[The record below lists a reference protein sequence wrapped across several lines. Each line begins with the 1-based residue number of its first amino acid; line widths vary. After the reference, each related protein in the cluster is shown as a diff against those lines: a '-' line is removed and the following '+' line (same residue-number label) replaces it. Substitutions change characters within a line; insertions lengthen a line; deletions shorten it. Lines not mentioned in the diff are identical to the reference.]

1 LNNLLSRSP
10 ESLWLELA
18 ALMAATIVVLLIG
31 MNKFAATTLLV
42 FTLLALLG
50 CGSPGPSPEHQAR
63 DAEQQ
68 REAEHQ
74 QAEFRKSLPPV
85 SNPGQ
90 GW

>member
-1 LNNLLSRSP
+1 VDHLS
-10 ESLWLELA
+10 EALA
-18 ALMAATIVVLLIG
+18 ALVPRIIVVFEFHMKMVAATMLLIP
-31 MNKFAATTLLV
+31 TL
-42 FTLLALLG
+42 LLALLG
-50 CGSPGPSPEHQAR
+50 CASPGPSPEQQAR

-68 REAEHQ
+68 REAERQ